1 MVALPSSSIP
11 GPGSE
16 KLGNPYRVL
25 VVDDSAV
32 IRGLIARW
40 LDQDPAISVVATAS
54 NGAMA
59 VNYVAAHRPELV
71 ILDIEMPVM
80 DGMTALP
87 KIIEIIP
94 DIKIIMASTLT
105 RKNAEISMR
114 ALQQGAAEYMPK
126 PETNREI
133 NASTQFRQEIILK
146 VKALGMVLRKSRG
159 EAAPESR
166 RIQASASARPAG
178 AEATSRLSRMAGTS
192 LMLHRQ
198 SSSRP
203 RILAI
208 GSSTGGPQALL
219 QLLTD
224 LKGLNDI
231 PILITQHM
239 PATFTAILA
248 EHLGRATG
256 RPCSEAKDGEPIL
269 AGHIYV
275 APGNFHMIIEKNQDK
290 ICLRLNQDPH
300 ENFCRP
306 AVDPLFKSVSKC
318 YGSAALGVILTGM
331 GQDGLKGSDELV
343 RNGGTLIAQ
352 DEETSVVWGM
362 PGAVSLAGLCSAV
375 LPLKNIGK
383 AAMKLMDGGQI

>member
-1 MVALPSSSIP
+1 MVASPSSNLH

-16 KLGNPYRVL
+16 KLRDPYRVL

-40 LDQDPAISVVATAS
+40 LDADPAISVVATAS

-59 VNYVAAHRPELV
+59 VSYVAAHRPELV

-87 KIIEIIP
+87 KLIEIIP

-126 PETNREI
+126 PETSREI

-159 EAAPESR
+159 EAGPESR
-166 RIQASASARPAG
+166 RIQSVSSVRTTG
-178 AEATSRLSRMAGTS
+178 AEAVSRLSRVAGAPLTLHKQS
-192 LMLHRQ
+192 L
-198 SSSRP
+198 SRP

-224 LKGLNDI
+224 LKDLKDVAV
-231 PILITQHM
+231 LITQHM
-239 PATFTAILA
+239 PATFTSILA
-248 EHLGRATG
+248 EHLARATG
-256 RPCSEAKDGEPIL
+256 RPCSEARDGEPVL
-269 AGHIYV
+269 PGHIYV
-275 APGNFHMIIEKNQDK
+275 APGNFHMIVEKNQDK
-290 ICLRLNQDPH
+290 VCLRLNQEPH

-318 YGSAALGVILTGM
+318 YGSSALGIILTGM
-331 GQDGLKGSDELV
+331 GQDGLKGSGELV
-343 RNGGTLIAQ
+343 GNGGTLIAQ

-375 LPLKNIGK
+375 LPLKSIGK